1 MQAFKIKNPP
11 KTFEALRRVCWLPSA
26 KIPGLKHGGLNTA
39 IILLKCLRS
48 ARSSSWRGRHH
59 HGVNL
64 WNSPRSNLYPQ
75 RSKYFELLA
84 SLSACVRARI
94 LIIVETDTRNVVKV
108 SFLRRVAILSV
119 NCLLCTLALPRLF
132 FSRAYTST
140 RTSSKSKPCVLAC
153 ASPNVFTACSVCGGT
168 GRLMDDRLH

>member
-1 MQAFKIKNPP
+1 MSQPKPVHSLPFQLRTAKVWRQQRHRLMQAFKIKNPP

-119 NCLLCTLALPRLF
+119 NCLLCTLARACF
-132 FSRAYTST
+132 FPGLTPVHAQAQSQSH
-140 RTSSKSKPCVLAC
+140 
-153 ASPNVFTACSVCGGT
+153 VC
-168 GRLMDDRLH
+168 